1 MELVL
6 LHTADMHGRL
16 DEAALERL
24 VSLRA
29 DASLY
34 FDCGDAVKS
43 GNVGVP
49 VSRDSV
55 WTRLARAKCDAGV
68 PGNREFHV
76 SSVAFRRKLR
86 GCLHP
91 LLAANMEWNGRPRK
105 PLLPLAPGA
114 LLRGTQ
120 PPLASAITLGEVG
133 VFGVMVPMVTERMA
147 ARAVSA
153 FLHHDP
159 IQTARECVEW
169 LRPRCK
175 VLVALT
181 HIGLRSDKRLAEEVP
196 GVDIILG
203 GHSHDLLDEPLR
215 VGSTWLAHIGAHAYF
230 AGVHEFK
237 GGRLTTRLEPL
248 RSREA

>member
-1 MELVL
+1 VELVL

-16 DEAALERL
+16 DEAGLARL
-24 VSLRA
+24 QQLRA
-29 DASLY
+29 VSDLY

-49 VSRDSV
+49 ARQDPV
-55 WTRLARAKCDAGV
+55 WERLARAGCDAGA

-76 SSVAFRRKLR
+76 SSAAFRRKLR
-86 GCLHP
+86 GCRHP
-91 LLAANMEWNGRPRK
+91 LLAANMSWNGRARK
-105 PLLPLAPGA
+105 PLLPPPAGA
-114 LLRGTQ
+114 LLASDQ
-120 PPLASAITLGEVG
+120 PPLASALTIGDVG

-153 FLHHDP
+153 FLHRDP
-159 IQTARECVEW
+159 IEAARECVEW

-175 VLVALT
+175 VVVALT

-215 VGSTWLAHIGAHAYF
+215 VGSTWIAHIGAHAYF

-248 RSREA
+248 RSRDA

>member
-1 MELVL
+1 
-6 LHTADMHGRL
+6 MHGRL
-16 DEAALERL
+16 DDPGLERL
-24 VSLRA
+24 VQLRA
-29 DASLY
+29 GATRY

-43 GNVGVP
+43 GNVGAPTRQDP
-49 VSRDSV
+49 VWGRLSR
-55 WTRLARAKCDAGV
+55 AECDAGA

-76 SSVAFRRKLR
+76 SSAAFRRKLR
-86 GCLHP
+86 GCRHP
-91 LLAANMEWNGRPRK
+91 LLAANMSWNGRAHK
-105 PLLPLAPGA
+105 PLLPPPNRA
-114 LLRGTQ
+114 LLLGSQ
-120 PPLASAITLGEVG
+120 PPLASAMTLGDIG

-153 FLHHDP
+153 FLHRDP
-159 IQTARECVEW
+159 IEAARECVEW

-203 GHSHDLLDEPLR
+203 GHSHDLLEEPLR
-215 VGSTWLAHIGAHAYF
+215 VGCTWIAHVGAHAYF

-237 GGRLTTRLEPL
+237 AGRLRTRLEPL
-248 RSREA
+248 RLQGS

>member
-1 MELVL
+1 
-6 LHTADMHGRL
+6 MHGRL
-16 DEAALERL
+16 DEAGFERL
-24 VSLRA
+24 VTLR
-29 DASLY
+29 SGVGLY

-49 VSRDSV
+49 TKQDPV
-55 WTRLARAKCDAGV
+55 WARLARAGCDAGA

-76 SSVAFRRKLR
+76 SSAAFRRKLR
-86 GCLHP
+86 GCRHP
-91 LLAANMEWNGRPRK
+91 LLAANMSWNGRSRK
-105 PLLPLAPGA
+105 PLLPPPDGA
-114 LLRGTQ
+114 LLASDQ
-120 PPLASAITLGEVG
+120 PPLASALTIGDVG

-153 FLHHDP
+153 FLHRDP
-159 IQTARECVEW
+159 IEAARECVEW
-169 LRPRCK
+169 LRPRCR
-175 VLVALT
+175 VVVALT
-181 HIGLRSDKRLAEEVP
+181 HIGLRADKRLAEEVP

-215 VGSTWLAHIGAHAYF
+215 VGSTWIAHIGAHAYF

-248 RSREA
+248 RPRDP